1 MEKKLLKRSLSF
13 AMMIAVV
20 FSTIIASSFI
30 KANAAETEKAV
41 TLTQGENTSQ
51 HDTVQEA
58 VAAVAAD
65 NTQAVI
71 TLNKDFEGAG
81 AVVKKDQNIVYLT

>member
-1 MEKKLLKRSLSF
+1 MCKYNMEEIFMEKKLFKRSLTF

-41 TLTQGENTSQ
+41 TLIQGEKHLNTIQYSTGSCSRSVRRQ
-51 HDTVQEA
+51 HTGC
-58 VAAVAAD
+58 
-65 NTQAVI
+65 NYI
-71 TLNKDFEGAG
+71 K
-81 AVVKKDQNIVYLT
+81 

>member
-1 MEKKLLKRSLSF
+1 MKYIMEKKLLKRSLSF

-41 TLTQGENTSQ
+41 TLTQGKILLNTIQ
-51 HDTVQEA
+51 YRKLWPQLPPTIHR
-58 VAAVAAD
+58 
-65 NTQAVI
+65 
-71 TLNKDFEGAG
+71 L
-81 AVVKKDQNIVYLT
+81 

>member
-1 MEKKLLKRSLSF
+1 MLYYNNEIYYGGKVMEKKLLKRSLSF

-41 TLTQGENTSQ
+41 TLTQGENTL
-51 HDTVQEA
+51 
-58 VAAVAAD
+58 
-65 NTQAVI
+65 NTIQYRKLWPQLPPTI
-71 TLNKDFEGAG
+71 HRL
-81 AVVKKDQNIVYLT
+81 

>member
-1 MEKKLLKRSLSF
+1 MLYYNNEIYYGGKVMEKKLLKRSLSF

-51 HDTVQEA
+51 QPKEKILL
-58 VAAVAAD
+58 
-65 NTQAVI
+65 NTIQYRKLWPQLPPTI
-71 TLNKDFEGAG
+71 HRL
-81 AVVKKDQNIVYLT
+81 

>member
-1 MEKKLLKRSLSF
+1 MLYYNNEIYYGGKVMEKKLLKRSLSF

-51 HDTVQEA
+51 QRYSTGSCGRSCRRQYTGC
-58 VAAVAAD
+58 
-65 NTQAVI
+65 NYT
-71 TLNKDFEGAG
+71 K
-81 AVVKKDQNIVYLT
+81 

>member
-20 FSTIIASSFI
+20 LSTIIASSFI

-41 TLTQGENTSQ
+41 TLTQGKILLNTIQ
-51 HDTVQEA
+51 YRKLWPQLPPTTHRP
-58 VAAVAAD
+58 
-65 NTQAVI
+65 
-71 TLNKDFEGAG
+71 
-81 AVVKKDQNIVYLT
+81 

>member
-1 MEKKLLKRSLSF
+1 MCKYNMEEIFMEKKLFKRSLTF

-41 TLTQGENTSQ
+41 TLIQGEKNISIRYSTGSCSRSVRRQ
-51 HDTVQEA
+51 HTGC
-58 VAAVAAD
+58 
-65 NTQAVI
+65 NYI
-71 TLNKDFEGAG
+71 K
-81 AVVKKDQNIVYLT
+81 

>member
-1 MEKKLLKRSLSF
+1 MLYYNNEIYYGGKVMEKKLLKRSLSF

-41 TLTQGENTSQ
+41 TLTQNTIQ
-51 HDTVQEA
+51 YRKLWPQLPPTIHR
-58 VAAVAAD
+58 
-65 NTQAVI
+65 
-71 TLNKDFEGAG
+71 L
-81 AVVKKDQNIVYLT
+81 

>member
-1 MEKKLLKRSLSF
+1 
-13 AMMIAVV
+13 MMIAVV

-41 TLTQGENTSQ
+41 TFNPRRKYFSTRYSTGSCG
-51 HDTVQEA
+51 V
-58 VAAVAAD
+58 VAAD

-81 AVVKKDQNIVYLT
+81 AVVKKIKTLYLT

>member
-1 MEKKLLKRSLSF
+1 MLYYNNEIYYGGKVMEKKLLKRSLSF

-41 TLTQGENTSQ
+41 TLTQGEILLNTIQ
-51 HDTVQEA
+51 YRKLWPQLPPTIHR
-58 VAAVAAD
+58 
-65 NTQAVI
+65 
-71 TLNKDFEGAG
+71 L
-81 AVVKKDQNIVYLT
+81 